1 METRH
6 YRRLWKGPEW
16 GGGVTIKPELNIANY
31 KKEKQ
36 SQLYPQNSARLPGAN
51 TDMHSLPWKR
61 AVSGGTFEIQYREL
75 QRKKI
80 NQNDIVTISF
90 RFQTQDQDR
99 TPYEATRKRKEKKRD
114 ERCRRIRGWILRKT
128 TAVAMATRHFF
139 LARSKNGIR
148 STPNGTTPQRAA
160 FISQFSN
167 WPPGTKKNQ
176 TKKNKQKKNK
186 PTKEKQ
192 RLNRTHRNEWNEME
206 RNGME

>member
-1 METRH
+1 MILRCHGNAPLPAPME
-6 YRRLWKGPEW
+6 GAGVGG

-139 LARSKNGIR
+139 SCSLEKR
-148 STPNGTTPQRAA
+148 
-160 FISQFSN
+160 
-167 WPPGTKKNQ
+167 
-176 TKKNKQKKNK
+176 NKVDA
-186 PTKEKQ
+186 
-192 RLNRTHRNEWNEME
+192 
-206 RNGME
+206 